1 MDALDLIEVTV
12 QFFASHEF
20 SFPVKVVDEMF
31 QPIQAGGVHTRI
43 CQAERLGIALISI
56 KTGELDGQQTDVCRC
71 RNAQFP
77 REGIH
82 RTSDT
87 PCTRAAFQQHQ
98 PGAANDRCLFYKP
111 CLRDGDAFAGR
122 RIVVPVDFHV
132 IFDDLTLPLSHTGK
146 PPL

>member
-43 CQAERLGIALISI
+43 CQAERLGITLVTVKA
-56 KTGELDGQQTDVCRC
+56 GELNGQQADVRC
-71 RNAQFP
+71 CCDSQLP
-77 REGIH
+77 RKGVH
-82 RTSDT
+82 GASDT
-87 PCTRAAFQQHQ
+87 PCAGAAFQQHQ
-98 PGAANDRCLFYKP
+98 PGASNDGGFFHKP
-111 CLRDGDAFAGR
+111 RLGNGNALAGR